1 MVQCFQAR
9 PPTHTPSR
17 VRLHAVILCPT
28 AQHSMWYLL
37 RIAGALIS
45 LFSGSLGQSDILS
58 AKSDAEKNLCLSC
71 PLKNR
76 SGEGCLLL
84 TKAQQYGE
92 R

>member
-1 MVQCFQAR
+1 MVQRFQAR
-9 PPTHTPSR
+9 PPPP
-17 VRLHAVILCPT
+17 RLGLHVVILCPT

-71 PLKNR
+71 PLKKR
-76 SGEGCLLL
+76 REERCLLL
-84 TKAQQYGE
+84 TKAQHYGE